1 MTTNAAIGYGSLF
14 EYSLNGG
21 STWATLG
28 EVKDITPPSET
39 VDIIDA
45 THMASPNRTRQYV
58 EGLVDP
64 GECSF
69 TLNHQ
74 PGSATDLAIQ
84 SLRGAGAVDLRITFP
99 NAVIW
104 TFKGIRTGYEITAPT
119 EGLMEATVTFKVTG
133 SYVATPAA
141 APTNTTLP
149 AISGV
154 AQEGSVVTAF
164 EGVWTAA
171 PTFGFQW
178 QELISAVW
186 TNIAGAT
193 AKTLTVPGGSTIGRP
208 LRVVVTGTN
217 AAGSATANSV
227 QTADVIAE

>member
-1 MTTNAAIGYGSLF
+1 MTTNAAIGYGSLL

-21 STWATLG
+21 SSWLTLA
-28 EVKDITPPSET
+28 EVMDITPPSDS

-45 THMASPNRTRQYV
+45 THMQSANRTREFV
-58 EGLVDP
+58 EGLNDP

-69 TLNHQ
+69 EMNFV
-74 PGSATDLAIQ
+74 PGSAADLAIQ
-84 SLRGAGAVDLRITFP
+84 SFRGAGAIDLRITFP

-104 TFKGIRTGYEITAPT
+104 TFKGIRTGYEPAIPNEDKMT
-119 EGLMEATVTFKVTG
+119 ATVTFKITG

-178 QELISAVW
+178 QEFISAVW